1 MIALK
6 LSKGPFPAE
15 YMGLFRDY
23 LNWAERNLT
32 PDTVLMA
39 VESDARFVGSEPINI
54 FMKWTPRHG
63 HPTSGYLCALFFEFA
78 DPVDL
83 NDFL

>member
-1 MIALK
+1 MIAVK
-6 LSKGPFPAE
+6 LAKGPFPAQ

-23 LNWAERNLT
+23 INWAERNL
-32 PDTVLMA
+32 PPYTVFMMD
-39 VESDARFVGSEPINI
+39 ESDAKFLGVDDTNV
-54 FMKWTPRHG
+54 FMRWTPNHG
-63 HPTSGYLCALFFEFA
+63 KATSGYLCALFFEPA